1 MNPLR
6 PTDLHHL
13 RAAEG
18 WLELG
23 NHVAAFDELEEI
35 EPKLRGHPEV
45 LEVRWRIYEMADKW
59 DYCIEIGNALVKMK
73 PDDLSC
79 WIRAQRLLGC
89 LAGGEMF
96 ADQRAAD
103 VARNKL
109 LRQRST

>member
-1 MNPLR
+1 MQPPNS
-6 PTDLHHL
+6 HHL
-13 RAAEG
+13 EAAEG

-45 LEVRWRIYEMADKW
+45 MEVRWRIYEMADKW

-79 WIRAQRLLGC
+79 WIRRLLC
-89 LAGGEMF
+89 AAQAGAHTGSL
-96 ADQRAAD
+96 RR
-103 VARNKL
+103 VKARSG
-109 LRQRST
+109 QV